1 MKLWIFSL
9 WALAMPWMAG
19 AAEAT
24 HSADEA
30 HAHAREEGE
39 ENIGQVIVHHLL
51 DDYQWHFFTY
61 KDFHATLYLP
71 IIVYHQGHG
80 WKVFSARHLYESPNH
95 TYKGVRLHHDRL
107 VAADGALLVDL
118 SISKTVVGLMLTGLL
133 VLWIFVAVAKTYRS
147 RQVPKGLQG
156 FMEPIV
162 LFVRDDI
169 AVPSMGAAAAQ
180 RFTPLL
186 LTFFFFIW
194 FANLLGLLPWGLN
207 LTGNIAVTAALAL
220 LALLIINM
228 NGTKD
233 YWVHIF
239 WTPGV
244 PWWLKVPLPV
254 MPLVE
259 FLGIF
264 TKPFALMI
272 RLFANITAGHVL
284 ILSTVSL
291 IFIMAKLHALAG
303 YGASLFSI
311 GLGLFLMGLELLVAV
326 LQAYIFTILVAVFI
340 GIALERHDH
349 EEAH

>member
-1 MKLWIFSL
+1 MRHWLVIL
-9 WALAMPWMAG
+9 WALWLPWNSMA
-19 AAEAT
+19 ADAEHPHET
-24 HSADEA
+24 ADE
-30 HAHAREEGE
+30 HSQEEG
-39 ENIGQVIVHHLL
+39 IGQVIVHHLL
-51 DDYQWHFFTY
+51 DDYQWHFFSY
-61 KDFHATLYLP
+61 GDLHATLYLP

-80 WKVFSARHLYESPNH
+80 LKVFSSRHLYHSPDH
-95 TYKGVRLHHDRL
+95 TYQGIQLHHDRL
-107 VAADGALLVDL
+107 AAADGAMLLDF
-118 SISKTVVGLMLTGLL
+118 SISKVVVGLLLTALL
-133 VLWIFVAVAKTYRS
+133 LLWVFRKVARAYEKRL
-147 RQVPKGLQG
+147 VPAGLQS

-169 AVPSMGAAAAQ
+169 AVPSMGTDNAR

-207 LTGNIAVTAALAL
+207 LTGNIAVTGALAL
-220 LALLIINM
+220 LALIVINV

-291 IFIMAKLHALAG
+291 IFIMAKLHPLVG
-303 YGASLFSI
+303 YGTSLFSI
-311 GLGLFLMGLELLVAV
+311 GLGLFLFGLELLVAI

-340 GIALERHDH
+340 GMALETHHH